1 MHSCVPTHTFHVN
14 YFTHYNTV
22 TLQKSFSKQA
32 CMSGNN
38 EYSRLVNFCLEH
50 LQKNAN
56 LHETLRICIV
66 NEIMNVSKNI
76 LSVPKVTSVS
86 LATNRWPGRLIEV
99 CKGWLSL
106 ATESRSRNQKRKT
119 LQSENSVLIPLTNK

>member
-1 MHSCVPTHTFHVN
+1 
-14 YFTHYNTV
+14 
-22 TLQKSFSKQA
+22 
-32 CMSGNN
+32 MSGNN

-50 LQKNAN
+50 LQKKAN

-99 CKGWLSL
+99 SKGWLSL

-119 LQSENSVLIPLTNK
+119 LRSENSVLIPLTIK